1 MPLTFVHGV
10 ANRDS
15 LDLRENRF
23 DRDEFFRALVL
34 RPMGL
39 DDAKAKI
46 LNHTHVQL
54 CNGQRGTVAD

>member
-10 ANRDS
+10 AIAIRS
-15 LDLRENRF
+15 ICVRIAF

-39 DDAKAKI
+39 DDAKVKI